1 MKTLVIPKGN
11 KKYNCDGYILPLKNY
26 SVNYEY
32 YFSIDQIKDFDK
44 EVFVVINKIFLN
56 NELKDLEK
64 TIIELSK
71 LNIKGILFY
80 DMAVL
85 KIVKDNDL
93 VIDLV
98 WNEEHIVNNYNTC
111 NYFYDLGCKYAY
123 LSSDITIHEML
134 EINKMSKITSIILIL
149 GKIPVAHSRRK
160 LVTNYLENNKKEI
173 KDKVIIKERLTKQE
187 YVVKEDENGTFFSLN
202 IITNGLKYLEELKN
216 NNFPYI
222 VLEEDEYDLNNI
234 LELINKNN
242 YKELN
247 KIDIGQDMFKN
258 KTYFQV
264 KKNG

>member
-1 MKTLVIPKGN
+1 
-11 KKYNCDGYILPLKNY
+11 
-26 SVNYEY
+26 
-32 YFSIDQIKDFDK
+32 
-44 EVFVVINKIFLN
+44 
-56 NELKDLEK
+56 
-64 TIIELSK
+64 
-71 LNIKGILFY
+71 
-80 DMAVL
+80 
-85 KIVKDNDL
+85 
-93 VIDLV
+93 
-98 WNEEHIVNNYNTC
+98 
-111 NYFYDLGCKYAY
+111 
-123 LSSDITIHEML
+123 
-134 EINKMSKITSIILIL
+134 MSKITSIILIL